1 MKLDV
6 DVNGVVTGFNRES
19 IVLFHL
25 LIHIISLLLLLLLP
39 PIPAVVATEQ
49 AQKAKFCPF
58 VPLTP
63 SAATPARPSWKPT
76 IPAGGAP
83 ISFSSSARCAET
95 PAPPCYRSNR
105 AA

>member
-95 PAPPCYRSNR
+95 PTPLCCPSNR

>member
-19 IVLFHL
+19 IVLFHP
-25 LIHIISLLLLLLLP
+25 LIHIISLLLLP

-95 PAPPCYRSNR
+95 PAPLCCRSNR